1 MSNIRLYTSDWLFNA
16 GLVGLI
22 NALGREKCLIK
33 ENYIEIDSDDLKN
46 FSEKYFSYLINKY
59 ESTTTWYRIIKF
71 ESQLDEI
78 IHNNYEIDDKQLQ
91 RLNDNITYTKDK
103 IKSNS
108 YKKGLKLLDIDLDT
122 EQKKLKKI
130 SSIKNID
137 EIKNMCNILKD
148 IINVLLD
155 EKVKKIIL
163 AKNVMYDVIQNFWS
177 GVSFLHTSKSEA
189 NMYDEYELDFVESVL
204 NYLNSDLSKANYNC
218 ANCDREILKLSQPH
232 SYEMTWLNSIGV
244 DTSRKSSHLWNFN
257 NDMIIC
263 PICRLVYS
271 CVPAGFTCYYNKG
284 FFINQNRSVNDLL
297 KSNGADLKN
306 ISSFSELTDIS
317 FSNII
322 EGLIKQDI
330 DNKPKEIDNIQVVKV
345 DFNNTRSYT
354 FNVLSK
360 NMLEIIKSQSKNLKN
375 IIKYNIRLD
384 KNRYINIYE
393 DVIDHLY
400 NNQNLFNYINMLFR
414 IHIDAD
420 KQITIYDYCFHALIS
435 INNELIGGI
444 NAMNKLSREKIAYI
458 RHLGNELRKEY
469 VKKQQ
474 ENKIDGI
481 AYRLLNSLRT
491 KNDKQFLD
499 TLITV
504 YMYHGLEVPTVFVD
518 SLTSEEKLQ
527 TIGYAYLLGFVGKE
541 YKKNDEEESINEE

>member
-1 MSNIRLYTSDWLFNA
+1 MGIIRLYTSDWLFNA

-22 NALGREKCLIK
+22 NILGGESCVIK

-59 ESTTTWYRIIKF
+59 ENFTTWYKIVQF
-71 ESQLDEI
+71 ESQLDTI
-78 IHNNYEIDDKQLQ
+78 IYNDYVIDDKKLQ
-91 RLNDNITYTKDK
+91 NLNDFINYAKEK

-122 EQKKLKKI
+122 KQKELRKI
-130 SSIKNID
+130 STIEKIEDIKSMCDILRHIID
-137 EIKNMCNILKD
+137 
-148 IINVLLD
+148 VLLD

-163 AKNVMYDVIQNFWS
+163 AKNVMYDIIQKFWS
-177 GVSFLHTSKSEA
+177 GVSFLHKDKSEA
-189 NMYDEYELDFVESVL
+189 NMYVEYEMDFVDSVL
-204 NYLNSDLSKANYNC
+204 NYIDSDLSKAKYNC
-218 ANCDREILKLSQPH
+218 ANCDRQILKLDKPH
-232 SYEMTWLNSIGV
+232 SFEMTWLNSIGV
-244 DTSRKSSHLWNFN
+244 DTNKKSSHLWNFN

-284 FFINQNRSVNDLL
+284 FFINQNNNVNELL
-297 KSNGADLKN
+297 KSNGVNLKN
-306 ISSFSELTDIS
+306 INSFSELTDIS

-330 DNKPKEIDNIQVVKV
+330 DNKPKEIDNIQVVKA
-345 DFNNTRSYT
+345 DFTKTRPYS

-384 KNRYINIYE
+384 KNHYINVYE

-400 NNQNLFNYINMLFR
+400 NSQNLFSYINMLFR
-414 IHIDAD
+414 LHIDSD
-420 KQITIYDYCFHALIS
+420 NQITIYDYCFYALIS

-444 NAMNKLSREKIAYI
+444 NAMNKLSREKISYI

-469 VKKQQ
+469 VNKKQ

-504 YMYHGLEVPTVFVD
+504 YMYHGLEVPTVFID

-527 TIGYAYLLGFVGKE
+527 TIGYAFLLGFVGKKI
-541 YKKNDEEESINEE
+541 KKDDEEESINEE